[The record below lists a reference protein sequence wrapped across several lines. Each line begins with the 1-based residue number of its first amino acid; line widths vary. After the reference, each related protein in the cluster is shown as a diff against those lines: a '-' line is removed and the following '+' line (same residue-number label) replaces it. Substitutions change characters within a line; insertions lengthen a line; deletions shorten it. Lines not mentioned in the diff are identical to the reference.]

1 MPEISGSLA
10 AKEARDDF
18 ATDPADS
25 KPVGAPASTDGLK
38 HPQPTIVA
46 QPSAY
51 EPPQADLTSR
61 QASHPQ
67 PARPASEPPRPADG
81 PEVDYLPDVPENT
94 PDDHPSRS
102 RPAARPC
109 PAGP

>member
-18 ATDPADS
+18 ATDPVDS
-25 KPVGAPASTDGLK
+25 KPVGAPAAKDGPK
-38 HPQPTIVA
+38 AA
-46 QPSAY
+46 QPAAPSQASAY
-51 EPPQADLTSR
+51 EPP
-61 QASHPQ
+61 
-67 PARPASEPPRPADG
+67 RPTDG

>member
-1 MPEISGSLA
+1 MPDPTGSLA
-10 AKEARDDF
+10 AKEAADDF
-18 ATDPADS
+18 ATDPVDS
-25 KPVGAPASTDGLK
+25 KPTGAPTATDGLK

-51 EPPQADLTSR
+51 EPPWPDQTPR
-61 QASHPQ
+61 QAQHPQ
-67 PARPASEPPRPADG
+67 PAQPRSEPPRPADG
-81 PEVDYLPDVPENT
+81 PEVDYLPDVAEDT
-94 PDDHPSRS
+94 SDDHPSRS